1 MYILTFYVPKTHLE
15 AVKTALFKKGAG
27 RYEKYD
33 RCSWEVIGEGQYR
46 PLEGSKPFL
55 GEEGKVEKVDEY
67 KVEMICD
74 NAIIQSV
81 LEELIKVHP
90 YEEPA
95 YTVCEI
101 KTIDDFK
108 KLKG

>member
-1 MYILTFYVPKTHLE
+1 MYLLTFYVPETHCE
-15 AVKTALFKKGAG
+15 SVKTALFKKGAG

-33 RCSWEVIGEGQYR
+33 CCAWQVQGEGQYR
-46 PLEGSKPFL
+46 PMEGSKPFL
-55 GEEGKVEKVDEY
+55 GQEGTVEKVSEF

-74 NAIIQSV
+74 DSIIVDV

-95 YTVCEI
+95 YTVCET
-101 KTIDDFK
+101 KTIDDFRE
-108 KLKG
+108 